1 MTVNMQAIL
10 IGLFS
15 VKHTPEE
22 AEHAA
27 NEVLSQHAHE
37 LAKQQR
43 EHFGVGD
50 APVRA
55 HCDPACDFCRGVI
68 GAADLIDPEV
78 QSWPLP

>member
-15 VKHTPEE
+15 VTHTPEQ

-37 LAKQQR
+37 LAKQIR
-43 EHFGVGD
+43 KERD
-50 APVRA
+50 AADVPGSPFTPHMA
-55 HCDPACDFCRGVI
+55 RGADW
-68 GAADLIDPEV
+68 AADLIDP
-78 QSWPLP
+78 QAQR

>member
-15 VKHTPEE
+15 VKHTPEQ

-43 EHFGVGD
+43 AFAEAEEGEPGCWHDG
-50 APVRA
+50 A
-55 HCDPACDFCRGVI
+55 HAM
-68 GAADLIDPEV
+68 ANLIDP
-78 QSWPLP
+78 QAKR